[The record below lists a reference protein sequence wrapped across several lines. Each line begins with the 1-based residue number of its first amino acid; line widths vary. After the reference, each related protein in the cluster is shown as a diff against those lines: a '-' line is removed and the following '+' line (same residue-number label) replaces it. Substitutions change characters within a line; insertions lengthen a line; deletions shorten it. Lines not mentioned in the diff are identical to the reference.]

1 MQHSQ
6 FLIRGIRMLTVD
18 QIKGIISSQKANFK
32 IPGNKELAVQEVSS
46 LLNKLVK
53 FANDLYVDDTFTNYS
68 EVWFYTSPNLK
79 LLDHIEISNIFQLHY
94 VLNIKLFALKHSID
108 TYVIYSDSYSGYVFA
123 EIVSDDIYEAIYKD
137 IVTTIHSVDMFKPLR

>member
-1 MQHSQ
+1 
-6 FLIRGIRMLTVD
+6 MLTVE
-18 QIKGIISSQKANFK
+18 QIKGIIFSQNANFK
-32 IPGNKELAVQEVSS
+32 IPGNKEIAVQEVSS

-53 FANDLYVDDTFTNYS
+53 FANDLYVDDTFTSYS

-79 LLDHIEISNIFQLHY
+79 LLDHIEISNIFQLY
-94 VLNIKLFALKHSID
+94 YILNIKLFALKHSID

-137 IVTTIHSVDMFKPLR
+137 IVTTIHSADVFMPHR

>member
-1 MQHSQ
+1 
-6 FLIRGIRMLTVD
+6 MLTVD
-18 QIKGIISSQKANFK
+18 QIKGIISSQNANFK
-32 IPGNKELAVQEVSS
+32 ILGNKEIAVQEVSS

-53 FANDLYVDDTFTNYS
+53 FANDLYVDDTFTSYS

-79 LLDHIEISNIFQLHY
+79 LLDHIEISNIFQLYY

-137 IVTTIHSVDMFKPLR
+137 IVTTIHSVDMFKPHR